1 MREGLEGP
9 VPEGF
14 SKAERANY
22 RRDRRNAL
30 HDFVLGE
37 EDGKLYRKSQ
47 HGSLKVVPF
56 DKVIDVIDEHHASS
70 AHSGVNKTFAYLKDQ
85 YYGVTFADVNF
96 LLERCTFCES
106 TRRRPN
112 RPRAPLE
119 AKESSRPSEPGES
132 NCTLEPEKS
141 GRQPE
146 LIQVSSPLERVQID
160 IVDVRSDPSED
171 HQWTLHVKDLFTKLS
186 MLYALQDKQSQ
197 EIAMYLRQFMRFYGP
212 PESIQL
218 YDCKEFRGDVEKL
231 LESRGVKIVYVSSKA
246 LKLQGLVKQ
255 ANWVVKR
262 RMVMWKKQNPESDWK
277 RGLEFI
283 ERSINNSSCSGLPPG
298 LTPHKLLLGQNRR
311 IELDSERLNMNLSML
326 EIDKIAMGT

>member
-30 HDFVLGE
+30 HDFSVGE
-37 EDGKLYRKSQ
+37 DDGKLYRKSQ

-119 AKESSRPSEPGES
+119 AKGSNCASEPEESSHASES
-132 NCTLEPEKS
+132 EKS
-141 GRQPE
+141 SRQPE
-146 LIQVSSPLERVQID
+146 LTQVSRPLERVQID
-160 IVDVRSDPSED
+160 IVDVRSDPSEN

-186 MLYALQDKQSQ
+186 MLYALQEKQSQ
-197 EIAMYLRQFMRFYGP
+197 EIATHLRQFMRFYGP

-231 LESRGVKIVYVSSKA
+231 LESRGVKIIYVSSKA

-262 RMVMWKKQNPESDWK
+262 RMIMWKKQNPESDWK

-283 ERSINNSSCSGLPPG
+283 ERSINNSSCSGLPPR

-311 IELDSERLNMNLSML
+311 IELDSERLTMNLSML
-326 EIDKIAMGT
+326 EIDQIAMGI

>member
-30 HDFVLGE
+30 HDFSLGE

-56 DKVIDVIDEHHASS
+56 NKVIDVIHEHHASL

-85 YYGVTFADVNF
+85 YYGVTFADLNF

-119 AKESSRPSEPGES
+119 AKESSHASEPEES
-132 NCTLEPEKS
+132 SHASESEKAS
-141 GRQPE
+141 RKSE
-146 LIQVSSPLERVQID
+146 LTQVSRPLERVQID
-160 IVDVRSDPSED
+160 VVDVRSDPSEE

-197 EIAMYLRQFMRFYGP
+197 EIAMHLRQFMRFYGP

-231 LESRGVKIVYVSSKA
+231 LESRGVKIIYVSSKA

-277 RGLEFI
+277 RGLESI
-283 ERSINNSSCSGLPPG
+283 ERSINNSSCLGLPPR

-311 IELDSERLNMNLSML
+311 IELESERLTMNLSML
-326 EIDKIAMGT
+326 EIDKIAMGI